1 MIDTGLL
8 NDFNCEI
15 YYHFSDLDSRSNVYK
30 AISLNQM
37 ALPRTKKE
45 SESNQEFFSYG
56 ENFLLEP
63 SQFSEF

>member
-8 NDFNCEI
+8 SDYNCER
-15 YYHFSDLDSRSNVYK
+15 YYYSSDLDSRSNVYK
-30 AISLNQM
+30 ATSLNQV

-56 ENFLLEP
+56 ENVLLEP
-63 SQFSEF
+63 SQFSEL

>member
-8 NDFNCEI
+8 NDYNCER
-15 YYHFSDLDSRSNVYK
+15 YYHSSDRDSRSNVYT
-30 AISLNQM
+30 AASLNQV